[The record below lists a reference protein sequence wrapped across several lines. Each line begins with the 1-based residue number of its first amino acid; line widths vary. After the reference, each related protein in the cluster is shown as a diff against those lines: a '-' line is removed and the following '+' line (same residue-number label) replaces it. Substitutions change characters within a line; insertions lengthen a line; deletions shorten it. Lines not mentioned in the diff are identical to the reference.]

1 MGKFR
6 FGFRLLAALTLLAGL
21 ANVGLAADPT
31 PAQLLGYKPAQKVEV
46 NIPNADE
53 ATKCTVELEKGTAQA
68 NGKTPTAWVVKDG
81 SGRVLRK
88 FHDTTGE
95 GGVNIIAYY
104 RDGEEVYRE
113 LVTGG
118 KINQFRWVGADG
130 SKWGVDTTG
139 SGKIDS
145 WAVISPEE
153 VSQEALSAILNQD
166 QKRFQA
172 LLITKADLDAMG
184 LAGPEAQRIQ
194 TKLTAAAAG
203 FQKTSKELAALKAT
217 TQWIHL
223 ETKLP
228 HTTPADAIDAKAD
241 LVRYRN
247 AALLYQDGNGQGAK
261 HDWIQLGDMVQ
272 VGKAWRLIQAP
283 SAGVQPAEEP
293 GAATA
298 AGGTGIPIPP
308 GAEKLIEELNKLDK
322 DGPGTGRDGAI
333 TFNLKRAVILEKV
346 AALYTKAEDREKRD
360 VWMRQVADCYASAAQ
375 AGDKSAV
382 ARLAQYVEH
391 YSKEQ
396 NSAILPYVQFRHMT
410 ADYALSL
417 ATVDRNQEKL
427 NKLQEGW
434 KEKLTKFINDYPK
447 TDDTPDAIMQLGM
460 VNEYFG
466 AKTEGE
472 AKAAYGML
480 VKNFPSHT
488 LARRAQGCLDRLNL
502 EGNPINLAAPTLGGG
517 PQFNIK
523 SHLGKAVIVYYW
535 ASWNDLATSD
545 FSKIELALKE
555 FPGKVELVGVNLDQN
570 AAAAAEFVQKNTV
583 KGTHLFM
590 PGGLESPLAI
600 QYGIGS
606 LPAMFLVG
614 PDGKVIT
621 RTAQAATVDEE
632 LKKLF
637 KTDEKKEEKK
647 DK

>member
-21 ANVGLAADPT
+21 ANAGLAADPT

-46 NIPNADE
+46 NVPTPDE
-53 ATKCTVELEKGTAQA
+53 AGRCVVDLEKGKTQA

-81 SGRVLRK
+81 SGRILRK

-113 LVTGG
+113 LVSGG
-118 KINQFRWVGADG
+118 KISQFRWVGAEG
-130 SKWGVDTTG
+130 SKWGVDTDG
-139 SGKIDS
+139 DGKIDT

-153 VSQEALSAILNQD
+153 VSQEALAAILAKD
-166 QKRFQA
+166 QKRFEA
-172 LLITKADLDAMG
+172 LLITPAELQAMG

-194 TKLTAAAAG
+194 AKLAAAAAG
-203 FQKTSKELAALKAT
+203 FQKTCKDLAALKPA

-228 HTTPADAIDAKAD
+228 HTTPADALDAKAD

-247 AALLYQDGNGQGAK
+247 AAVLYQDGNGQGAK
-261 HDWIQLGDMVQ
+261 HDWIQLGDMIQ

-283 SAGVQPAEEP
+283 TPGVQPAEET
-293 GAATA
+293 GTAT
-298 AGGTGIPIPP
+298 GGPGIPIPP
-308 GAEKLIEELNKLDK
+308 GAEKLVQELNDLDK
-322 DGPGTGRDGAI
+322 AGPGAGRDGAVN
-333 TFNLKRAVILEKV
+333 FNLKRAAILEKV
-346 AALYTKAEDREKRD
+346 AALYTKDEDREKRD

-375 AGDKSAV
+375 AGDKAAL

-396 NSAILPYVQFRHMT
+396 KSAILPYFQFRHMT
-410 ADYALSL
+410 ADYALAL
-417 ATVDRNQEKL
+417 ANMGRDQEKL
-427 NKLQEGW
+427 NKLQEAW

-447 TDDTPDAIMQLGM
+447 TDDAPDAMMQLGM

-480 VKNFPSHT
+480 IKNFPTHT

-502 EGNPINLAAPTLGGG
+502 EGNAINLAAPTLGGG

-545 FSKIELALKE
+545 LSKIELALKT
-555 FPGKVELVGVNLDQN
+555 FPGKVELVGVNLDTD
-570 AAAAAEFVQKNTV
+570 AAAAAGFVQKNSV

-621 RTAQAATVDEE
+621 RTAQASTVDEE

-637 KTDEKKEEKK
+637 KTDEKKEDKK

>member
-21 ANVGLAADPT
+21 ANAGLAADPT
-31 PAQLLGYKPAQKVEV
+31 PAQLLGYKPTQKVEV
-46 NIPNADE
+46 NVPNADE
-53 ATKCTVELEKGTAQA
+53 ASKCTVELEKGTALA

-81 SGRVLRK
+81 AGRVLRK

-118 KINQFRWVGADG
+118 KISQFRWVGAEG
-130 SKWGVDTTG
+130 SKWGLDTKGTG
-139 SGKIDS
+139 RIDT

-153 VSQEALSAILNQD
+153 VSQEALAAILSKD
-166 QKRFQA
+166 EKRFEA
-172 LLITKADLDAMG
+172 LLITPAELQAMG

-194 TKLTAAAAG
+194 AKLAAAAAG
-203 FQKTSKELAALKAT
+203 FQKTCKDLAALKPT

-228 HTTPADAIDAKAD
+228 HTTPADAIGAKAD

-247 AALLYQDGNGQGAK
+247 AAVLYQDGNGQGSK

-283 SAGVQPAEEP
+283 TPGVQPEP
-293 GAATA
+293 ESGTA
-298 AGGTGIPIPP
+298 AAASATGIPIPV
-308 GAEKLIEELNKLDK
+308 GAEKLIQELNDLDK
-322 DGPGTGRDGAI
+322 AGPGPGRDGAI
-333 TFNLKRAVILEKV
+333 TFNLKRAAILEKV
-346 AALYTKAEDREKRD
+346 AAMYTKAEDRDKRD

-375 AGDKSAV
+375 GGDKSAL
-382 ARLAQYVEH
+382 ARLRQYVDH

-396 NSAILPYVQFRHMT
+396 NSAILPYFLFRHMT

-417 ATVDRNQEKL
+417 ANIGREQEKL
-427 NKLQEGW
+427 NKLQEQW

-480 VKNFPSHT
+480 AKNFPTHA

-555 FPGKVELVGVNLDQN
+555 FPGKVELVGVNLDTDAT
-570 AAAAAEFVQKNTV
+570 AATGFVQKNAV

-590 PGGLESPLAI
+590 PGGLESPLAV
-600 QYGIGS
+600 QYGISS

-614 PDGKVIT
+614 PDGKVVT
-621 RTAQAATVDEE
+621 RAAQASTVDEE

-637 KTDEKKEEKK
+637 KTDEKKEDKK